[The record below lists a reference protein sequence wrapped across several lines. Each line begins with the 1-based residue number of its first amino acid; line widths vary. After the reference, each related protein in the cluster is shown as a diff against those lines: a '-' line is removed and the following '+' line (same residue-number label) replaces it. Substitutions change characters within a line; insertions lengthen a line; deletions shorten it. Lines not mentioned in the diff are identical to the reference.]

1 MELRAAL
8 QLEAALGLSAQA
20 IAPRCHKRG
29 MDSTAAEKRAQQ
41 RHVLGLP
48 EPELPPDFCCVITG
62 EVMVDP
68 VLASDGFTYERVA
81 IMQWIR
87 QCGWRPRSPVTNESL
102 QPHLL
107 IPNHRLKSLIG
118 DYEAQVHS
126 LLVNVAI
133 ERRVQ
138 HEDALQQVAALQAQV
153 ATLTGEIEDL
163 EAQALAAEMRH
174 HLSASPAP
182 PPPRRVLAV
191 EPVAAAE
198 SRSAP
203 PAAAEPSP
211 APAPLPS
218 PRAQGSRLTAAELRP
233 SPRAQG
239 SRLTAA
245 ELRELRGVT
254 GESSSAAVVDQ
265 GSTQRNQWGAPRRG
279 SCNLRRTLEPLTILS
294 LEDVKDVA
302 PPLSSTVAVARRNLG
317 QRLTREDANEIRRW
331 RVGCIGAQQT
341 PPAVEAQ

>member
-1 MELRAAL
+1 
-8 QLEAALGLSAQA
+8 
-20 IAPRCHKRG
+20 

-41 RHVLGLP
+41 RYVLGLP

-182 PPPRRVLAV
+182 PAPRKAAAAAAAPPRRVLAV

-218 PRAQGSRLTAAELRP
+218 PRAQGSRLTAAELR
-233 SPRAQG
+233 
-239 SRLTAA
+239 
-245 ELRELRGVT
+245 ELRGVR

-265 GSTQRNQWGAPRRG
+265 GSTQRNQWSAPRRG